1 MLLLLINEDIIQWS
15 FTKRV
20 QIFVDVWT
28 KLELVSL
35 VQNNPIFSLTLLIIF
50 SNGTDSKSVPIL
62 ILILN
67 VKKKCPNFT
76 WYVDLSRTGNNFFIQ
91 NQEEWTRQCIYNIAA
106 SGKFSSDRTITDY
119 ATEIWG
125 AEPQPGYRIPGPTD
139 ARPGT
144 E

>member
-1 MLLLLINEDIIQWS
+1 MSKRSVQTLHGMLSVLVGFVWS
-15 FTKRV
+15 
-20 QIFVDVWT
+20 
-28 KLELVSL
+28 
-35 VQNNPIFSLTLLIIF
+35 
-50 SNGTDSKSVPIL
+50 
-62 ILILN
+62 
-67 VKKKCPNFT
+67 KKTFRGQEIT
-76 WYVDLSRTGNNFFIQ
+76 FFIQ

>member
-1 MLLLLINEDIIQWS
+1 MTKKT
-15 FTKRV
+15 FTGLRR
-20 QIFVDVWT
+20 T
-28 KLELVSL
+28 K
-35 VQNNPIFSLTLLIIF
+35 NNL
-50 SNGTDSKSVPIL
+50 
-62 ILILN
+62 
-67 VKKKCPNFT
+67 
-76 WYVDLSRTGNNFFIQ
+76 FFQ

>member
-1 MLLLLINEDIIQWS
+1 MEFYQKSSNLRRCLDQIRAGLFSPKQPDLFSDFIDNLLKWDRFKVCADFDSYIECQKEVSKLYMVRCPPEVFVWPKK
-15 FTKRV
+15 TK
-20 QIFVDVWT
+20 
-28 KLELVSL
+28 
-35 VQNNPIFSLTLLIIF
+35 NNPLF
-50 SNGTDSKSVPIL
+50 
-62 ILILN
+62 
-67 VKKKCPNFT
+67 
-76 WYVDLSRTGNNFFIQ
+76 Q

>member
-1 MLLLLINEDIIQWS
+1 MSKRSVQTLHGTLSTLVLVWPKK
-15 FTKRV
+15 TK
-20 QIFVDVWT
+20 
-28 KLELVSL
+28 
-35 VQNNPIFSLTLLIIF
+35 NNPLF
-50 SNGTDSKSVPIL
+50 
-62 ILILN
+62 
-67 VKKKCPNFT
+67 
-76 WYVDLSRTGNNFFIQ
+76 Q

>member
-1 MLLLLINEDIIQWS
+1 MSKRSVQTLHGMLS
-15 FTKRV
+15 T
-20 QIFVDVWT
+20 
-28 KLELVSL
+28 LVSYDQKRPGL
-35 VQNNPIFSLTLLIIF
+35 PRTKNNP
-50 SNGTDSKSVPIL
+50 
-62 ILILN
+62 
-67 VKKKCPNFT
+67 
-76 WYVDLSRTGNNFFIQ
+76 FFQ

>member
-1 MLLLLINEDIIQWS
+1 MI
-15 FTKRV
+15 
-20 QIFVDVWT
+20 
-28 KLELVSL
+28 LENQMETLV
-35 VQNNPIFSLTLLIIF
+35 F
-50 SNGTDSKSVPIL
+50 
-62 ILILN
+62 
-67 VKKKCPNFT
+67 
-76 WYVDLSRTGNNFFIQ
+76 DLCDLKWPLCIQ